1 MPALFSIGQH
11 AALAAV
17 QAQLLP
23 GEALHAYL
31 DDVYAVVQPNRV
43 RPVYELLA
51 RHLHTHAHIQLNSG
65 KTRLWNQAGQQP
77 PNTEDLGSSTWVG
90 NPDLPREQQGLT
102 ILGVPV
108 GSPEFVQAQL
118 QHIQENHAT
127 LLQQLPHLNDLQV
140 SWLLLLYTASP
151 RSNFLL
157 RLLPP
162 NITATFAQTHDAA
175 ITACL
180 AQLLEQQDMPAP
192 ALARAHLPLA
202 AGGLGLAPATFLA
215 AAAHW
220 ASWADALP
228 VLQRQAPHI
237 ATEALRHFS
246 HPTTAPPALQAA
258 AEARQT
264 LAGEDW
270 EPPTW
275 AQLVAEPAPPAERN
289 FLNNT
294 QQGQCWPEL
303 GQSCTKLWTHQGQPC
318 WTPNP
323 ALTQGGPSPPF
334 RTPRMPSTRRTSF
347 GCSYSGASASHSL

>member
-1 MPALFSIGQH
+1 MHALTTATQTNPTSTILSIDGIGAYDTISRTSMLEGLRRIPEANQCLPFVRLWYAQPSQYVWHDTQGQAHTITQAEGGEQGDPLMPALFSIGQH

-51 RHLHTHAHIQLNSG
+51 RHLHTHARIQLNSG
-65 KTRLWNQAGQQP
+65 KTRLGNQAGQQP

-90 NPDLPREQQGLT
+90 NQDLPREQQGLT

-108 GSPEFVQAQL
+108 GSTEFVQAQL

-127 LLQQLPHLNDLQV
+127 LLQQLPHLNDLQA
-140 SWLLLLYTASP
+140 SWLLLLCTASP
-151 RSNFLL
+151 RSNYLL

-162 NITATFAQTHDAA
+162 NTTATFAQTHDAA
-175 ITACL
+175 VTACL

-237 ATEALRHFS
+237 AAEALRHFS
-246 HPTTAPPALQAA
+246 HPTTAPPAL
-258 AEARQT
+258 
-264 LAGEDW
+264 
-270 EPPTW
+270 
-275 AQLVAEPAPPAERN
+275 
-289 FLNNT
+289 
-294 QQGQCWPEL
+294 
-303 GQSCTKLWTHQGQPC
+303 
-318 WTPNP
+318 
-323 ALTQGGPSPPF
+323 
-334 RTPRMPSTRRTSF
+334 
-347 GCSYSGASASHSL
+347 